1 MDVNAATRA
10 YLDTLQGPARE
21 QSDAYFEGTYWL
33 LLWGTLVT
41 VAIDWIIL
49 RSKMSVGF
57 RALGERLFSN
67 SFMVTWVTAFLYVV
81 VTTVVA
87 LPWTIYT
94 GYIREKQYD
103 LLDLDF
109 GPWFSDQLTSFAI
122 SLVVGP
128 LAIAVVYAVIQRA
141 QKTWWVLGT
150 AVTGVILMVGMILSP
165 VFIAPLFNTYS
176 EMEDG
181 PVRDRIVAIA
191 QDYDVPTDKIY
202 VFDQSKQDKRISA
215 NVSGF
220 GPTIR
225 IALNDNLLERTTDD
239 EVLAVTAHE
248 LGHYVLNHGA
258 WRVAT
263 FMSIIGLGLF
273 LTSRMA
279 PVLIHRFGQKWG
291 IRDLGDPASIPV
303 LAIILSIYFLLAT
316 PLINNIIRLQE
327 SQADAFGL
335 QAAKEPDAFARAAM
349 RLSEYRK
356 LEPSGLEEF
365 LFYTHPSGQT
375 RVRHSM
381 QWKAD
386 NVPDATITPPPAGY
400 LEN

>member
-1 MDVNAATRA
+1 MDVSAATRA

-49 RSKMSVGF
+49 RSKMSAGF
-57 RALGERLFSN
+57 RALSERLFKN
-67 SFMVTWVTAFLYVV
+67 AFMVTWFTALLYVV

-94 GYIREKQYD
+94 GYLREKQYD

-109 GPWFSDQLTSFAI
+109 GPWISDQLTSFAI

-128 LAIAVVYAVIQRA
+128 LAIAVVYAVIRRA

-181 PVRDRIVAIA
+181 PVRDRIVAMA
-191 QDYDVPTDKIY
+191 QDYNVPADKIY

-248 LGHYVLNHGA
+248 LGHYVMNHGA

-273 LTSRMA
+273 LTSRIA
-279 PVLIHRFGQKWG
+279 PVLIRRFGQRWG

-303 LAIILSIYFLLAT
+303 LAIILSIYVLLAT

-356 LEPSGLEEF
+356 LEPSRLEEF
-365 LFYTHPSGQT
+365 VFYTHPSGQT
-375 RVRHSM
+375 RVRQAM

-386 NVPDATITPPPAGY
+386 NVDGATITPPPAGY

>member
-1 MDVNAATRA
+1 MDVSAATRA

-49 RSKMSVGF
+49 RSKMSAGF
-57 RALGERLFSN
+57 RALGERLFKN
-67 SFMVTWVTAFLYVV
+67 SFMVTWLTALLYVV
-81 VTTVVA
+81 VTTVIA

-94 GYIREKQYD
+94 GYLREKQYD

-109 GPWFSDQLTSFAI
+109 GPWISDQLTSFAI

-128 LAIAVVYAVIQRA
+128 LAIAVVYALIRRA

-181 PVRDRIVAIA
+181 PVRDRIVAMA
-191 QDYDVPTDKIY
+191 QDYNVPAEKIY

-248 LGHYVLNHGA
+248 LGHYVMNHGA

-273 LTSRMA
+273 LTSRIA
-279 PVLIHRFGQKWG
+279 PLLIRRFGQRWG

-335 QAAKEPDAFARAAM
+335 QAANEPDAFARAAM

-356 LEPSGLEEF
+356 LEPSRLEEF